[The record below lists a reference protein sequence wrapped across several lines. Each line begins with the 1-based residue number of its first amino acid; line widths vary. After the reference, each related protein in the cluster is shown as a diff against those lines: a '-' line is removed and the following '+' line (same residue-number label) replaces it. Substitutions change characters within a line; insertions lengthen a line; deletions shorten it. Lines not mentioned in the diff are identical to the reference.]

1 MLALFK
7 LSSAGHY
14 VGMTNPQQAIDEALS
29 ALAHRNPA
37 RAAQLLHAVAGQV
50 PEAEMPWLALANAEM
65 ALGRLDA
72 AEAAMDRQ
80 LALDHRDIGS
90 LLMKGMLRE
99 RRGDS
104 RAASSFYMAAVN
116 QQAAYGGAPAE
127 LAPLLEHAGRY
138 VATAQSAYIAHLEAS
153 VGEGLSPAMRE
164 AIDMLAGRRGIDL
177 QQPSLFYYP
186 GLPQKR
192 FYDPAEFPWLQA
204 MLDLLPDMQAELR
217 AVAGAS
223 GADGAG
229 FAPYVRTAPDR
240 PAANNPLRDDPAW
253 SAFHFWRDGAIV
265 EEHAAL
271 CPATMAALAHA
282 PMPMIP
288 GRAPTAIWS
297 RLAPGTHIAP
307 HNGMLN
313 SRLICHIPIRT
324 APGCSFRVGSET
336 RNWEEGVPF
345 VFDDSMNHEAR
356 NDGPEAR
363 VVLLFEIWR
372 PEIGAADRAAIGRVF
387 QAIEGFGE
395 G

>member
-1 MLALFK
+1 MI
-7 LSSAGHY
+7 
-14 VGMTNPQQAIDEALS
+14 NPQQAIGEALS
-29 ALAHRNPA
+29 ALANRNPA
-37 RAAQLLHAVAGQV
+37 RAAQLLREVAGGV

-72 AEAAMDRQ
+72 ADAAMDRQ
-80 LALDHRDIGS
+80 LALNHRDIGS
-90 LLMKGMLRE
+90 LLMKGLLRE
-99 RRGDS
+99 RQGDQ
-104 RAASSFYMAAVN
+104 RAASSFYTAAVN

-127 LAPLLEHAGRY
+127 LGSLLEHAGRY
-138 VATAQSAYIAHLEAS
+138 VASAQSAYMAHLEAA
-153 VGEGLSPAMRE
+153 VGEDLSPAMRE
-164 AIDMLAGRRGIDL
+164 AIDLLAGRRGIDL
-177 QQPSLFYYP
+177 QQPSLFYFP

-192 FYDPAEFPWLQA
+192 FYDPAEFPWLEP
-204 MLDLLPDMQAELR
+204 MLDLLPAMQAELH
-217 AVAGAS
+217 AVAGAAGSS
-223 GADGAG
+223 GDG

-253 SAFHFWRDGAIV
+253 GAFHFWRDGEIV
-265 EEHAAL
+265 AENAAL

-297 RLAPGTHIAP
+297 RLLPGTHIAP
-307 HNGMLN
+307 HTGMLN

-336 RNWEEGVPF
+336 RSWEAGVPF
-345 VFDDSMNHEAR
+345 VFDDSINHEAR

-372 PEIGAADRAAIGRVF
+372 PEIGEADRQAIGRVF
-387 QAIEGFGE
+387 QAIEGFGA
-395 G
+395 GQ